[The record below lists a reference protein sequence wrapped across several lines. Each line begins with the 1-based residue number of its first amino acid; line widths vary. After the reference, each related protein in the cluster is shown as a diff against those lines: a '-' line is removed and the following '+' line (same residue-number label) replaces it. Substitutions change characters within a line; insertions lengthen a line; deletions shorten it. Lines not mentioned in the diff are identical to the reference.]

1 VARDSR
7 RLDVALAGG
16 LGTASGQAYLDSC
29 RDLAHWSPLEI
40 LAFLLGTVIVAWLA
54 WRFVEP
60 FFGALFLTGHL
71 VAADRH
77 PPRSLNVR
85 RYLRVFVVVLTTAV
99 FAETLVH
106 SLTHELGRVVEW
118 ISAIATYGLVT
129 YAWAVG
135 AARQPPRAARWGA
148 LAGALVGLAVSG
160 VVAVIAFRL
169 GVDGVFP
176 PGRPPSIASVV
187 CSAVGGAIA
196 MSIRGF
202 AGGKAIDL
210 RSRLPAGLRV
220 LAGVGVVTLL
230 QGVVAAVLGSPAW
243 SSRVVEAIGWGA
255 GLLFHP
261 AADAVLGSSSGER
274 QASPSRPAAPEPPP
288 ASPGRPGP
296 SRDAA
301 SQPGV
306 SGTEAARLAL
316 ERRGHISVALAGGI
330 GAASG
335 ISYWAFIEHVRDWP
349 AIRIAVFFLITAI
362 VAWLAWRFFE
372 PFFASVLLRRRLP
385 GAPEPGP
392 RVPRRLG
399 MAFLAVLTSAVTL
412 EVLFHALMIQHGQ
425 GLLQWLGAVV
435 MFTVVTYAWA
445 RAARRQPTRAGRA
458 GAVAGALVGAGTL
471 GAVGAFVGGG
481 AVFQE
486 AQALGASTQASL
498 ADAINLALTGL
509 VTMAPR
515 GYGGGKAIDL
525 GGRLPV
531 GVRVMLGVSMVVAAQ
546 IGVDVL
552 GMAALGVRI
561 RSPWEVWALEAIGWG
576 VGVLLCPYSE
586 SVFRASRPEHP
597 AQPG

>member
-1 VARDSR
+1 MVRDSR

-16 LGTASGQAYLDSC
+16 LGTASGQAYLDLC
-29 RDLAHWSPLEI
+29 RDLAHWSPREI

-129 YAWAVG
+129 YAWTVG

-160 VVAVIAFRL
+160 VVAVIAFRMA
-169 GVDGVFP
+169 VDGFFP
-176 PGRPPSIASVV
+176 PGRSPGIASVV
-187 CSAVGGAIA
+187 GYAVGGAVS

-202 AGGKAIDL
+202 AGGKAVDL
-210 RSRLPAGLRV
+210 RGRLPAGLRV

-230 QGVVAAVLGSPAW
+230 QGVVAAVLGSPSW
-243 SSRVVEAIGWGA
+243 SSRVVEAVGWGA

-261 AADAVLGSSSGER
+261 AADAVLSSAGER
-274 QASPSRPAAPEPPP
+274 QASASRPAATEPPP
-288 ASPGRPGP
+288 ASPARPGP
-296 SRDAA
+296 SREA
-301 SQPGV
+301 SPQSGV
-306 SGTEAARLAL
+306 SGTEAARHAL
-316 ERRGHISVALAGGI
+316 ERRGQISVALAGGI

-335 ISYWAFIEHVRDWP
+335 ISYWTFIVHVRDWTT
-349 AIRIAVFFLITAI
+349 IRIGVFFLITAI

-385 GAPEPGP
+385 GAPEPG
-392 RVPRRLG
+392 RGPRRLG

-412 EVLFHALMIQHGQ
+412 EVLFHSLMIGRGQ
-425 GLLQWLGAVV
+425 GFLLWLGGVI

-445 RAARRQPTRAGRA
+445 RAAPRRPMRAGRA

-471 GAVGAFVGGG
+471 GVLGAFVGGG
-481 AVFQE
+481 VVFPE
-486 AQALGASTQASL
+486 AQALGASTGVSL
-498 ADAINLALTGL
+498 ADAIALALTGL

-531 GVRVMLGVSMVVAAQ
+531 GIRVMLGVSAIVAVQ
-546 IGVDVL
+546 IGVDIL
-552 GMAALGVRI
+552 GMAALGVRV
-561 RSPWEVWALEAIGWG
+561 RSPWEVWVLEAIGWG

-586 SVFRASRPEHP
+586 SVFRGSRPS
-597 AQPG
+597 